1 MKKIIISIIFVL
13 VLLTINP
20 YTIKHYIRPYLLP
33 NDKASIEELKLEY
46 RPDMYI
52 GGFSGGIIIYDGKN
66 LIKYSENKKIEFEA
80 TIRSDNFSVGTSD
93 EFIYILDKVKRK
105 VYQIDNLGE
114 IKGQIDTD
122 KLISGIDVFS
132 DGSFILRYATD
143 IKTDGLLVYNK
154 SCEFLK
160 DITYPK
166 TTINIISNDVISNGF
181 MVSGLLRDEDSLNNS
196 IFYYNQKLEA
206 VMACDVLDSIF
217 IDIGFI
223 KDKIIMLDINNIV
236 VMNRD
241 FKELYKVSSEANYY
255 KMYIND
261 MSMWTL
267 DSKNKIQELD
277 YTGAIIK
284 EQNYKEDI
292 IYLGKYKNKM
302 LLATKN
308 AIMLEDKEIEM
319 PKDIVDV
326 VPLENKIVL
335 VFRDSIR
342 FLKVE

>member
-1 MKKIIISIIFVL
+1 MKKIIISIAVIL
-13 VLLTINP
+13 ILLTINP
-20 YTIKHYIRPYLLP
+20 YTIKNYIKPYILS
-33 NDKASIEELKLEY
+33 NDKANVQELKLEY

-52 GGFSGGIIIYDGKN
+52 GRFAEGIIVYDGKN
-66 LIKYSENKKIEFEA
+66 LVKYNDNKKIEFEA
-80 TIRSDNFSVGTSD
+80 TIRSDNFNIGVSD
-93 EFIYILDKVKRK
+93 DYIYLLDKVKRK
-105 VYQIDNLGE
+105 VYQIDKQGE
-114 IKGQIDTD
+114 IVGQSESD
-122 KLISGIDVFS
+122 KMISGIDVFS
-132 DGSFILRYATD
+132 DGKFILRYTTD
-143 IKTDGLLVYNK
+143 VKTDGLLVYDKN
-154 SCEFLK
+154 CELLK
-160 DITYPK
+160 DINYPK
-166 TTINIISNDVISNGF
+166 TTVNIISNDNISKGF
-181 MVSGLLRDEDSLNNS
+181 MVSGLLRDEDTLNNS

-206 VMACDVLDSIF
+206 VMASDVVDSIF
-217 IDIGFI
+217 IDIAFL

-241 FKELYKVSSEANYY
+241 FKELYKVHSDASYY

-277 YTGAIIK
+277 YSGGIIK

-308 AIMLEDKEIEM
+308 AIILEDEQIEM
-319 PKDIVDV
+319 PKDIVNV
-326 VPLENKIVL
+326 VPLENKILV

-342 FLKVE
+342 FLKVD